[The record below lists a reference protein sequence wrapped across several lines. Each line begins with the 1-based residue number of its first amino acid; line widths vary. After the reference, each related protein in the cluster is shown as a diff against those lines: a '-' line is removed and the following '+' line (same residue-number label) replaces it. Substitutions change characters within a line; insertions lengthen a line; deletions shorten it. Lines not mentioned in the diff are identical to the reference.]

1 MNTIIQILF
10 IGLAYYFIFN
20 PLFMYIGSVS
30 QMLLWIVLIVGFT
43 FFTFMNLPPLKKK
56 IKKYNK

>member
-20 PLFMYIGSVS
+20 PLFMYIGSIS
-30 QMLLWIVLIVGFT
+30 TPLLWIVLIVGFT
-43 FFTFMNLPPLKKK
+43 FFALMDLPPLKKK
-56 IKKYNK
+56 NKKI